1 MWEISFRIFQDQKKK
16 KTNGAFKNFLV
27 PIALDL
33 SKLQKCTFY
42 GLPSGSMIKNPPANP
57 GDTGVGSILELK
69 RSPGRGNGNPLQ
81 YSCLKNPMD
90 RGVRWATIHEVTRS
104 QTWLSRHA
112 CTLYSWDEVRGKLF
126 HPFQPPFENVAISVV
141 GSLLVQK
148 IIVIKHLLNTY
159 LLCARWYA
167 KLLIYFISLYS
178 H

>member
-1 MWEISFRIFQDQKKK
+1 MWEMSFRIFQAQKKK
-16 KTNGAFKNFLV
+16 GAFKNFLV

-33 SKLQKCTFY
+33 SKLQKCILY
-42 GLPSGSMIKNPPANP
+42 GLPSGSMVKNPSANA

-90 RGVRWATIHEVTRS
+90 RGARWATVHEVTRS

-112 CTLYSWDEVRGKLF
+112 CTFYSWNEVRGNLF
-126 HPFQPPFENVAISVV
+126 HPFQPPFENVATSVV

-159 LLCARWYA
+159 YVPGGMQS
-167 KLLIYFISLYS
+167 SLYTLS
-178 H
+178 HYILNKFY